1 MIVSR
6 DVNKI
11 YLDKKKKIKEGLEE
25 RKNSNHHKYID
36 INSKYKLH
44 GDHGSLPWYC
54 IEATKN
60 EYVIFFQITDY
71 EGVAIGKFIE
81 KCLNEWGID
90 KIFVFTVHNASS
102 NERTVAHFKMDIGE
116 KNGEIML
123 GVKFAHMRCCAHI
136 VNLIVNDG
144 LKEKHIS
151 ICNIRNKVRYVRSSP
166 LRLNFLQRISCIEK
180 HFFTLGVVHHI
191 GPEDRASGVWL
202 EPQVDALEVKD
213 VEFGDQT
220 Q

>member
-36 INSKYKLH
+36 INSKYKLP

-81 KCLNEWGID
+81 KCLNE
-90 KIFVFTVHNASS
+90 
-102 NERTVAHFKMDIGE
+102 
-116 KNGEIML
+116 
-123 GVKFAHMRCCAHI
+123 
-136 VNLIVNDG
+136 
-144 LKEKHIS
+144 
-151 ICNIRNKVRYVRSSP
+151 
-166 LRLNFLQRISCIEK
+166 
-180 HFFTLGVVHHI
+180 
-191 GPEDRASGVWL
+191 
-202 EPQVDALEVKD
+202 
-213 VEFGDQT
+213 
-220 Q
+220 